1 MKTLP
6 RCFSEIF
13 MEGRFGGSL
22 SFCEGGA
29 PTSPMNYEERTF
41 EALRL
46 TGAEFAGLEISD
58 CEFKNCAFEE
68 LALTDCV
75 FRSCRFIGCRI
86 AAPRT
91 ERTELKHCEFERCQL
106 AGVHWKDVTA
116 YGGVAAP
123 FDSLRACCLK
133 YCSFAEMRLNRSD
146 FCGNELIEC
155 MFEGCK
161 LGEAKFG
168 GCDLTRTAFAGCDLR
183 KADFRGARGYQVQLR
198 SNLLKAARFSLP
210 EALRLLEELEIRID
224 G

>member
-6 RCFSEIF
+6 RCFPEIP
-13 MEGRFGGSL
+13 MEGGVLPFAQ
-22 SFCEGGA
+22 EGTD
-29 PTSPMNYEERTF
+29 PTSPMYYEERTF

-46 TGAEFAGLEISD
+46 TEAAFIGLEVSD
-58 CEFKNCAFEE
+58 CEFKNCTFEKPV
-68 LALTDCV
+68 LTDCV
-75 FRSCRFIGCRI
+75 FRSCRFTGCRI
-86 AAPRT
+86 VAPRT

-106 AGVHWKDVTA
+106 AGVYWKDVTP

-123 FDSLRACCLK
+123 FDSLKACCLK
-133 YCSFAEMRLNRSD
+133 YCSFMEMRLNRSD

-183 KADFRGARGYQVQLR
+183 KADFRGAHGYQIQLR